1 MDKRTITALMLA
13 FMVVKT
19 PVSLVGTA
27 VYAEPQISTA
37 SATSEADI
45 TKNINQTLQRPE
57 ILTTE
62 EKAAAQMADYHIQL
76 EAEAA
81 KIKAEE
87 LARIARENGDR
98 IAKLQS
104 VGLSSEFVGQ
114 YADAEKRFGVPWQV
128 TAAVHMVES
137 GMSGDRLVTSYAGA
151 QGPMQFM
158 PSTFAAFA
166 VDGDNDGVTNIND
179 VDDAIMSAA
188 NYMASNGGGSG
199 QITNALFRYNHDMGY
214 VNHVLSIAN
223 SLGLK

>member
-1 MDKRTITALMLA
+1 
-13 FMVVKT
+13 MVVKT
-19 PVSLVGTA
+19 PVSLVGITA
-27 VYAEPQISTA
+27 SAEPAISTA

-45 TKNINQTLQRPE
+45 TKNINQTLQKPE
-57 ILTTE
+57 TLTTE
-62 EKAAAQMADYHIQL
+62 EIAAAQMAEYHKQL

-87 LARIARENGDR
+87 IARIARENSDR
-98 IAKLQS
+98 IAKLES
-104 VGLSSEFVGQ
+104 VGLKSEFVGQ
-114 YADAEKRFGVPWQV
+114 YVEAEKRFGVPWEV
-128 TAAVHMVES
+128 VAAVHMVES

-166 VDGDNDGVTNIND
+166 VDGDNDGIKNVND

-199 QITNALFRYNHDMGY
+199 QITNALFRYNQDMSY

>member
-1 MDKRTITALMLA
+1 
-13 FMVVKT
+13 MVVKR

-27 VYAEPQISTA
+27 VYADPQISTA

-45 TKNINQTLQRPE
+45 TKNINQTLQKPE
-57 ILTTE
+57 TLTTE
-62 EKAAAQMADYHIQL
+62 EIAAAQMAEYHKQL

-87 LARIARENGDR
+87 IARIARENSDR
-98 IAKLQS
+98 IAKLES
-104 VGLSSEFVGQ
+104 VGLKSEFVGQ
-114 YADAEKRFGVPWQV
+114 YVEAEKRFGVPWEV
-128 TAAVHMVES
+128 VAAVHMVES

-166 VDGDNDGVTNIND
+166 VDGDNDGIKNVND

-199 QITNALFRYNHDMGY
+199 QITNALFRYNQDMSY